1 MSPVS
6 WPNAGTDVPY
16 QQVIS
21 HDAKRIAL
29 AFMNKAPDS
38 ALTEKEAELVRK
50 VAELYGITE
59 QAAHD
64 CLAKGALA
72 RRVKKRTGKNPAK
85 VYSIRKKS

>member
-59 QAAHD
+59 QEAHTN
-64 CLAKGALA
+64 LAKAGLA
-72 RRVKKRTGKNPAK
+72 RRVKKRTGSSPAR
-85 VYSIRKKS
+85 VYSIKRK